1 METRANYLLV
11 GGFVLAFT
19 AGLLGFVLWLAKFEF
34 DTEVARYDIFFEGT
48 VTGLQVGSA
57 VRFSGVRVGEVID
70 LRLDQIMLGQVK
82 TTIEVQADTPVRKET
97 ATTEGTTASLEIQGL
112 TGGLYVLLSGGSA
125 EAPRL
130 TAGDDQKYALIPS
143 RRSSLEQVLAG
154 APDLLEGANL
164 LLGRANRILNEENA
178 VNLSKTLENV
188 ETFTGA
194 LAKQGDQIETLIADA
209 SETMENLREASAA
222 AESFAV
228 NLDANSAALFKEA
241 EVTLAAVR
249 DLAGTLDGSSVGIE
263 KDIDV
268 LVADFRVTAQ
278 EATAAAKEMK
288 ALLRENREPIKEFT
302 ASGLLELSSLIV
314 EARELMLGLTRVVTE
329 VERDPARFLFGNQQQ
344 GYETNQ

>member
-19 AGLLGFVLWLAKFEF
+19 AGLLVFVVWLAKFEF
-34 DTEVARYDIFFEGT
+34 DTEVARYDIFFEGS

-82 TTIEVQADTPVRKET
+82 TTIEVQADTPVR
-97 ATTEGTTASLEIQGL
+97 EGTTASLEIQGL

-125 EAPRL
+125 EAVPL
-130 TAGDDQKYALIPS
+130 TKTGDQKHPLIPS

-164 LLGRANRILNEENA
+164 LMARANRILNEENA
-178 VNLSKTLENV
+178 IHISSTLQNIDA
-188 ETFTGA
+188 FTST
-194 LAKQGDQIETLIADA
+194 LAEQSGQIEHLVADA
-209 SETMENLREASAA
+209 SKTMENLREASAA
-222 AESFAV
+222 AESFADS
-228 NLDANSAALFKEA
+228 LDKNAARLFEEA
-241 EVTLAAVR
+241 EASLVAVR
-249 DLAGTLDGSSVGIE
+249 DLAATLDGSATGIE
-263 KDIDV
+263 TDIDV
-268 LVADFRVTAQ
+268 LVADLRVTAQ
-278 EATAAAKEMK
+278 ESTAVVKELK
-288 ALLRENREPIKEFT
+288 ALLSENREPIKEFT
-302 ASGLLELSSLIV
+302 SSGLLELSSLIV
-314 EARELMLGLTRVVTE
+314 EARELMLGLARVTAE